1 MRECLVIG
9 LGYLLAFYVGSFSVY
24 KVVNKY
30 GIVLEK
36 ILNTN
41 KLN

>member
-24 KVVNKY
+24 KVVDKY
-30 GIVLEK
+30 EYKLEK
-36 ILNTN
+36 IL
-41 KLN
+41 KFK